1 MPRDYAANFIGAGSR
16 FCDAPH
22 KKDVEEFFKARAPT
36 WLSGPRALA
45 ETLEDIDLCIASKAA
60 HGPGVAE
67 FLKRY

>member
-1 MPRDYAANFIGAGSR
+1 ME
-16 FCDAPH
+16 
-22 KKDVEEFFKARAPT
+22 VEEFFKARAPT

-45 ETLEDIDLCIASKAA
+45 ETLEGIDLCIAAKAA